1 MMILRFALMY
11 FFFLKKPDWVNAEM
25 KFILSADSLLSWDSI
40 CGVDQEKFSEVPEFI
55 KKLASQGKLNYF
67 YL

>member
-1 MMILRFALMY
+1 
-11 FFFLKKPDWVNAEM
+11 M